1 MDFDMPRQWDNK
13 PELKEKLELA
23 GWRYAQLIEIV
34 NLKHNGDLSESD
46 KEIISYLDQDKSSYG
61 HFVKAEEYEGKMLP
75 VWDQIDA
82 ITFVS
87 EVAGVNKKLADAW
100 LKHDWPG

>member
-1 MDFDMPRQWDNK
+1 MPRQWDNK

-34 NLKHNGDLSESD
+34 NLKHNGDMSESD
-46 KEIISYLDQDKSSYG
+46 IEIISHLDQDKISYG
-61 HFVKAEEYEGKMLP
+61 HFVKTTEHEGKMLP
-75 VWDQIDA
+75 VWEQTDA

-87 EVAGVNKKLADAW
+87 EVTGVNRKLADAW